1 MWHSQGSGL
10 GFTATGALSLSPW
23 MWIWIWIR
31 MDTDTR
37 MFADM
42 DVDMWMGTWP
52 RSWPGAFALLRINCM
67 HQTTGKAVM
76 PAKLGSKLLSAAPQI
91 LYALSAQPVWQY
103 LLGILVVTY

>member
-1 MWHSQGSGL
+1 
-10 GFTATGALSLSPW
+10 
-23 MWIWIWIR
+23 

-52 RSWPGAFALLRINCM
+52 RSWPGALALLRINCM

-91 LYALSAQPVWQY
+91 LNALSAHRVSQY
-103 LLGILVVTY
+103 LLGILVVSYQLAEIFPPTTNH